1 MMYYYG
7 YLLLS
12 TLFFIITLIVF
23 GRLILRL
30 IKKKERP
37 SWWVF
42 IILLSPFL
50 IYTFYYHVLL
60 LYLDLPSALNKTT
73 HTKTGTVTHVYI
85 ASGSIDFELD
95 NIRFRGHPWTLNPK
109 EGETY
114 QVDYLPNSRLII
126 EYDQLP

>member
-37 SWWVF
+37 SWWIF

-73 HTKTGTVTHVYI
+73 HTKTDTVTHVYI
-85 ASGSIDFELD
+85 ASESIDFKLD
-95 NIRFRGHPWTLNPK
+95 NISFRRNPWTLNPK

>member
-12 TLFFIITLIVF
+12 TLFSIITFIVF
-23 GRLILRL
+23 GRLIIRL
-30 IKKKERP
+30 VKKKEP
-37 SWWVF
+37 LYWWIL
-42 IILLSPFL
+42 IILVTPFL
-50 IYTFYYHVLL
+50 IYTFYYHGLL

-73 HTKTGTVTHVYI
+73 HTKTGTVTHVYT

-95 NIRFRGHPWTLNPK
+95 NINFRRNPWTLKPK

-114 QVDYLPNSRLII
+114 QVDYLPNSRFII
-126 EYDQLP
+126 EFNQLP